1 VLTVDTP
8 PIITTQPVSQTV
20 TASATATLFVGAT
33 ATPAPVYQWYLNGST
48 VGTNGSTLSIPN
60 FQASDQG
67 SYTVILSNALGAVTS
82 LPALVLLDGP
92 LRINSYSSSNGAF
105 SLESAGVA
113 GGTYTIEASSD
124 LINWLPLFTNTAP
137 NGYIDFTDTNAGAWN
152 YRFYRAITNSP

>member
-1 VLTVDTP
+1 LTIETP

-20 TASATATLFVGAT
+20 TTNTTATLFVYAT
-33 ATPAPVYQWYLNGST
+33 GTPAPVYQWYLNGSAI
-48 VGTNGSTLSIPN
+48 GTNGSSLSIPN

-67 SYTVILSNALGAVTS
+67 SYTVTLSNDLGVAAST
-82 LPALVLLDGP
+82 PALLLLDGP
-92 LRINSYSSSNGAF
+92 LRINSYCSSNGAF
-105 SLESAGVA
+105 SLETAGVA

-137 NGYIDFTDTNAGAWN
+137 NGYIDFSDTNAGAWN